1 VENTIRL
8 KTKIDQHE
16 FDAEGP
22 IDTVNQMFAD
32 FKELV
37 KEYTAQPQKSPV
49 ATPVPATIP
58 NEFNDVPIGVTE
70 LSKIMKIDGRVVS
83 LTVRPKSIEDAVLL
97 LIYGQRVLQE
107 KELTTGGELIDGLLA
122 TGGLMVGR
130 IDRLLEK
137 IGRDGDV
144 IVAGARRSKRYRL
157 TNSGLLKVRQLAS
170 EYLATVA

>member
-37 KEYTAQPQKSPV
+37 KTATAQTQKSP
-49 ATPVPATIP
+49 AMTPVLATIP

-107 KELTTGGELIDGLLA
+107 KELTTGGELMDGLLA

>member
-1 VENTIRL
+1 MENTIRL

-22 IDTVNQMFAD
+22 VETVNQLFAD

-37 KEYTAQPQKSPV
+37 KASTAQPQKSPAPV
-49 ATPVPATIP
+49 ATSATIP
-58 NEFNDVPIGVTE
+58 NEFNDVPIGASE
-70 LSKIMKIDGRVVS
+70 LAKIMKVEGRIVS

-107 KELTTGGELIDGLLA
+107 KELTTGGELMDGLVA
-122 TGGLMVGR
+122 TGGLSVGR

-137 IGRDGDV
+137 IGREGDL